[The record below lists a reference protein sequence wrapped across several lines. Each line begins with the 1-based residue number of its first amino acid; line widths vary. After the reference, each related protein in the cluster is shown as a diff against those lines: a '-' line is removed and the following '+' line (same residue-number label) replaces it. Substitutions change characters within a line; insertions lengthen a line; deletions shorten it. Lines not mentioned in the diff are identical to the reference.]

1 MAAVVRRL
9 RRQRQQQQAF
19 PRPRVFQ
26 DGSNPLESL
35 EEEGYTK
42 DAVFGQNPSFL

>member
-9 RRQRQQQQAF
+9 RRQRRQQAF
-19 PRPRVFQ
+19 PRPRAFQ

-42 DAVFGQNPSFL
+42 DTVFGQHPSFL